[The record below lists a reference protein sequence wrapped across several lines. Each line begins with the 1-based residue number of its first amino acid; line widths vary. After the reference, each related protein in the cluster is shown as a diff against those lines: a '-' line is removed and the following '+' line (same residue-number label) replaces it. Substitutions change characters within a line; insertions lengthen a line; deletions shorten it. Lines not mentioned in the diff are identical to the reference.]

1 MISAIY
7 ERKNSSLIEFQ
18 GKWRICHMTRKYR
31 DSAMTKTIIKQTFPN
46 ARSYHMQN
54 ECNELLDH
62 DKQSHLNKILSK

>member
-31 DSAMTKTIIKQTFPN
+31 DSAMTKTIIKHYDNKTDIP
-46 ARSYHMQN
+46 
-54 ECNELLDH
+54 ECTKLPH
-62 DKQSHLNKILSK
+62 AK